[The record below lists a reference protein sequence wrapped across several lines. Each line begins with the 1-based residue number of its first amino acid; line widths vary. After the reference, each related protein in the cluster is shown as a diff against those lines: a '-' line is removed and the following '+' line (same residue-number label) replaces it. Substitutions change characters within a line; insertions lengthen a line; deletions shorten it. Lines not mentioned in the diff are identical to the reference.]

1 MTKVAISQPTYMPW
15 IGYFN
20 IIDLVDYFVLLDTV
34 QFDKRSWQQR
44 NKIKTTKG
52 LEWISIPVEVKGK
65 RNQKIFRYRL

>member
-65 RNQKIFRYRL
+65 RNQKILPYA